1 MTEADAGHR
10 LPDWDPRAPEVLADQ
25 VHAYDALRSRCP
37 VAHSDYLGWSLLR
50 HDDVA
55 AAAADHATFSSRVS
69 AHLSVPSGM
78 DPPEHTPHRQINE
91 RYFTADRMSSLEPEL
106 RRIAAT
112 LVDELPRG
120 VPVEV
125 MEELGEPYAL
135 QAQSAFM
142 GWSDADGTLSGW
154 ARRNHAATL
163 SGDRTATAAVAREF
177 DDHIRGVLA
186 RRRVGPTADVTSELL
201 RETVGGRPLTDDEI
215 VSVVRNWT
223 AGELGTIAASVGILA
238 HALGTRPEVQ
248 AHLRARPGDI
258 GPATDELLRITPPLV
273 ANRRVTT
280 CPVQVGGRD
289 LAAGER
295 VTLLWASANRDEA
308 VFGDPDEFR
317 LDRDPAAN
325 LLYGTG
331 IHACPGAPLA
341 RLELRVLVEE
351 LLGRTRT
358 LAPAAAAAAVPAH
371 YPAGGFATVTM
382 VLG

>member
-1 MTEADAGHR
+1 M
-10 LPDWDPRAPEVLADQ
+10 L
-25 VHAYDALRSRCP
+25 
-37 VAHSDYLGWSLLR
+37 
-50 HDDVA
+50 
-55 AAAADHATFSSRVS
+55 
-69 AHLSVPSGM
+69 
-78 DPPEHTPHRQINE
+78 I
-91 RYFTADRMSSLEPEL
+91 DR
-106 RRIAAT
+106 
-112 LVDELPRG
+112 LPRG

-125 MEELGEPYAL
+125 MAELGEPYAL

-142 GWSDADGTLSGW
+142 GWSDVDGSLVGW

-163 SGDRTATAAVAREF
+163 SGDRTATAIVAREF

-186 RRRVGPTADVTSELL
+186 RRRVDPTDDVTSELL
-201 RETVGGRPLTDDEI
+201 RETVADRPLTDDEI
-215 VSVVRNWT
+215 VSAIRNWT
-223 AGELGTIAASVGILA
+223 AGELGTIAASVGVLT
-238 HALGTRPEVQ
+238 HALGTRPAVQ
-248 AHLRARPGDI
+248 AHLRAHPEDI
-258 GPATDELLRITPPLV
+258 EPATDELLRITPPLV

-280 CPVQVGGRD
+280 CPVTVGRRD

-351 LLGRTRT
+351 LLDRTHA
-358 LAPAAAAAAVPAH
+358 LAPAADAVPAR